1 MQTYVFLVLVLLTT
15 IAKGQSPCDDVKLY
29 DQMVVKGYQPMFH
42 KLKRFDIKLIPEVTL
57 LKMKNEIIA
66 ATYPEFF
73 SGVKIKSVKLFDS
86 AVATA
91 WSWTHEPIVDNNSNP
106 VYFFYS
112 VLFETA
118 AANGTP
124 FVFRIDVLR
133 DGELLSK
140 KQIAFLMKGKLDIIG
155 CEKLKALVLADTVQ
169 PIHVIDEMALAYS
182 PEAQAVIWIV
192 ASVVDQRTGIQ
203 YFKEV
208 NAVTGAI
215 VRRSFADLNTPPKV
229 EEIKFR

>member
-1 MQTYVFLVLVLLTT
+1 MQTYFFLVLVLLTT

-133 DGELLSK
+133 DGELLNK
-140 KQIAFLMKGKLDIIG
+140 KQTAFLMKGKLDIIG
-155 CEKLKALVLADTVQ
+155 CEKLRALVLADTVQ
-169 PIHVIDEMALAYS
+169 PIHLIDAMALAYS

-208 NAVTGAI
+208 NAFTGAI
-215 VRRSFADLNTPPKV
+215 LRRSFADLNTPPEV